1 LEFARTVGDT
11 LQFGIGT
18 KHSTDPGE
26 LADEL
31 ARLRSPDA
39 RDRFNPLFLR
49 GRELWMESQVR
60 AQIEEIDA
68 RLLPRPIYGQ
78 APMFMAGERGIVDLL
93 GVDRDGRLAILEL
106 KASEDIHLPL
116 QALDYWIRVKWH
128 LERDE
133 FVLAGYFP
141 GVTVRRDISPRMM
154 LIAPALDFHPSNEQ
168 VLRYFSPEIDVERV
182 GVGAEWQRCVK
193 VMFRM

>member
-1 LEFARTVGDT
+1 
-11 LQFGIGT
+11 
-18 KHSTDPGE
+18 
-26 LADEL
+26 
-31 ARLRSPDA
+31 
-39 RDRFNPLFLR
+39 
-49 GRELWMESQVR
+49 
-60 AQIEEIDA
+60 
-68 RLLPRPIYGQ
+68 
-78 APMFMAGERGIVDLL
+78 MFMAGERGIVDLL